1 MMPPRFLPYL
11 LLTLA
16 VLFWSGNFVI
26 GRGVHELIPP
36 IALSFWRWLIALIIL
51 LPFAIRLAWQ
61 ERRLIIE
68 HGRFLWA
75 QGALGVAGFNTL
87 VYIGLQT
94 TGTINA
100 VVVNSTIPVIIVFIS
115 YLIYGERISLRQGLG
130 GLISFL
136 GVVWIISRGAP
147 ADLFGLHANS
157 GDLWVLAAAVTW
169 ASYSVFLRHYPE
181 GLHPL
186 VFLLSI
192 MVTGLICLVPFYA
205 WEHWSGR
212 TIQFDATTL
221 LSILY
226 VALFASVLAFICWNR
241 AVRWVGA
248 NRAGIFVHLMPVF
261 ATILAIIFLDE
272 RLQTYHLLGIVAV
285 ALGIALTTWISSANK
300 KLAAA
305 ETQD

>member
-1 MMPPRFLPYL
+1 MTPRFLPYL

-36 IALSFWRWLIALIIL
+36 IALSFWRWLIALLIL
-51 LPFAIRLAWQ
+51 FPFAIRTTWQ
-61 ERRLIIE
+61 ERSLVTK
-68 HGRFLWA
+68 HWRFLWV

-87 VYIGLQT
+87 VYLGLQT

-115 YLIYGERISLRQGLG
+115 YLVYGERISLRQGLG
-130 GLISFL
+130 GIISFL

-147 ADLFGLHANS
+147 TDLFGLHANS

-169 ASYSVFLRHYPE
+169 AGYSVFLRHYPE

-192 MVTGLICLVPFYA
+192 MVTGLVCLAPFYA
-205 WEHWSGR
+205 WEHWGGR
-212 TIQFDATTL
+212 TIQFDGATVA
-221 LSILY
+221 SVLY

-261 ATILAIIFLDE
+261 ATILAILFLDE
-272 RLQTYHLLGIVAV
+272 RLQSYHLLGIIAV
-285 ALGIALTTWISSANK
+285 ALGILLTTWAPSSKK
-300 KLAAA
+300 KLTPI